1 MFCEG
6 SVFSADS
13 RQVEKLWVSSHD
25 CFQKSLQKFQEAGN
39 AVNQALVYANLG
51 GLMGSCA
58 RVHGLPDGDGQ
69 RSEFSQQEKVFY
81 TKAADFYISG
91 KQVGWTGEEYAN

>member
-1 MFCEG
+1 MFCEVF
-6 SVFSADS
+6 VFSADS

-25 CFQKSLQKFQEAGN
+25 CFQKSLHTFQEADN
-39 AVNQALVYANLG
+39 AVNQALVYVNLG
-51 GLMGSCA
+51 ALMVSCA
-58 RVHGLPDGDGQ
+58 RVHGLPGASGQ

-91 KQVGWTGEEYAN
+91 KQVRWTGEE